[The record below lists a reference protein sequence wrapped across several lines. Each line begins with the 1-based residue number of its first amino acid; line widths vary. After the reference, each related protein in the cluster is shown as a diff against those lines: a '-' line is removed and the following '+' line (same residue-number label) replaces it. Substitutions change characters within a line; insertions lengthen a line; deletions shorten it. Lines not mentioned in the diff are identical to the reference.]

1 MEQILDLGP
10 ELWAIAPN
18 MPKIAQNTKILTAPT
33 VFELGGSSHRM
44 MLSLNSWNRFLIGA
58 QFSGYCPNM
67 PKMGQNTKI
76 LTTLKADFYCCA
88 AVALIRSLIALV

>member
-44 MLSLNSWNRFLIGA
+44 MLTYPGA
-58 QFSGYCPNM
+58 KTHG
-67 PKMGQNTKI
+67 T
-76 LTTLKADFYCCA
+76 DF
-88 AVALIRSLIALV
+88 